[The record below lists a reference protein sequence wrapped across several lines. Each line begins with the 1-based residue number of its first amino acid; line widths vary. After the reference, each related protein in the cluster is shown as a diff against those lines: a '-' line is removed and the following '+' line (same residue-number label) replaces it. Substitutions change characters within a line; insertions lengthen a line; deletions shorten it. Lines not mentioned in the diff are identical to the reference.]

1 MVVFYWKIISDGRID
16 LAKYFDSLTSCVLYA
31 FIVGHPSVICLFGS
45 RMLLNLR
52 EVCDQKAM
60 GDSGLRGNM
69 ISTVSALRFADPR
82 LPSRM
87 YMQSHITMVL
97 YLTYFY

>member
-1 MVVFYWKIISDGRID
+1 MVIVDWKIISDGEID
-16 LAKYFDSLTSCVLYA
+16 LTKYFDNPVSCILYA
-31 FIVGHPSVICLFGS
+31 FIMGNPSIMCLFGS

-69 ISTVSALRFADPR
+69 ISTVSALRFADPH
-82 LPSRM
+82 LPSRK
-87 YMQSHITMVL
+87 YM
-97 YLTYFY
+97 

>member
-1 MVVFYWKIISDGRID
+1 MVIVDWKIISDGEID
-16 LAKYFDSLTSCVLYA
+16 LTKYFDNPISCLFYA
-31 FIVGHPSVICLFGS
+31 IVVGYPGIMCLFGS

-60 GDSGLRGNM
+60 GDSGLRGNV

-82 LPSRM
+82 LPSRT
-87 YMQSHITMVL
+87 YM
-97 YLTYFY
+97 